1 MLSKIYDKEI
11 EYEVS
16 YRNVKYPRLE
26 FRTGKLLLALPKN
39 YGDEKK
45 LIEKYKDW
53 IYQKNLTIEE
63 AKRRAKKMKIENGN
77 EEELK
82 DVIKELVKKFSK
94 ELKVKVNR
102 IYFRRLKSKWGSC
115 SNKGNLSFN
124 TLLKYLPY
132 DLIKYVVF
140 HEITHLKE
148 RKHNKKFWEIIGK
161 KFKNHEKREKDLLA
175 YWFLIQ
181 EIERCGIPRNR

>member
-1 MLSKIYDKEI
+1 MALVKIYDREI

-26 FRTGKLLLALPKN
+26 FKTGKLLLVLPKN
-39 YGDEKK
+39 YGNEKK
-45 LIEKYKDW
+45 IIDKHKDW
-53 IYQKNLTIEE
+53 IYRKSLIIEE
-63 AKRRAKKMKIENGN
+63 AKRKAKKKRIENRN
-77 EEELK
+77 EEELRNI
-82 DVIKELVKKFSK
+82 IKKLVKKFSDD
-94 ELKVKVNR
+94 LGVKVNI

-115 SNKGNLSFN
+115 SNKSNLSFN

-148 RKHNKKFWEIIGK
+148 RKHNKKFWEIMSK
-161 KFKNHEKREKDLLA
+161 KFRDYEKKEKDLLA

-181 EIERCGIPRNR
+181 EIERME

>member
-1 MLSKIYDKEI
+1 MALVKIYDREI
-11 EYEVS
+11 EYEINH
-16 YRNVKYPRLE
+16 RNIKYPRLE
-26 FRTGKLLLALPKN
+26 FKTGKLLLVLPKN
-39 YGDEKK
+39 YGDGKK
-45 LIEKYKDW
+45 LLEKHKDW
-53 IYQKNLTIEE
+53 IYKKSSIIEE
-63 AKRRAKKMKIENGN
+63 AKRTAKKKKIENRN

-82 DVIKELVKKFSK
+82 GIIKELVKKFSK

-148 RKHNKKFWEIIGK
+148 RKHNKKFWEIISKEFRDYEK
-161 KFKNHEKREKDLLA
+161 KEKDLLA

-181 EIERCGIPRNR
+181 EIERIK